1 MKRIILSIALIT
13 TLLSCKKD
21 VDDQPKPDNP
31 SNNTKENLDLH
42 VKDFIWKGLN
52 TYYLWQADVPNLAN
66 NRFASTIALTNFAN
80 SAYVDFLK
88 SFSNNEVFFYNLL
101 NKPSKLH
108 QAGYIDRFSY
118 IVDDYT
124 EIEKH
129 LQGISLS
136 SGMDFILVQY
146 GGGSNVLG
154 LVRYVLPNSEA
165 EKKGVKRGNI
175 FLSVDGTLLTI
186 NNYASLLFNDKTS
199 MTIDIARL
207 ERQNNQLNLVSE
219 NRTISMAK
227 SEITEN
233 PILVK
238 KVIVKEDKKIGY
250 LMYNGFV
257 ANFDVELNKVFAEF
271 KAEGVTDLVLDLR
284 YNGGGRVSSAVY
296 LSSMILG
303 SDVNG
308 KLFAKERWNDKLQ
321 SIVEEKRGGANNV
334 FTNTLVTDKGGTF
347 PINHLNMSKV
357 YVLTT
362 GRTASAS
369 ELVINGLKPYIDVI
383 QIGTNTTGK
392 NVGSI
397 TIYDYDDKGAKNP
410 NHKWAMQPLTFKI
423 ENATGFG
430 DYTNGLPPTYE
441 IQEDLANMGVLG
453 DEGEPFLAKAIQLI
467 TNQSGKYLP
476 RKVEFPVV
484 PIADSKSFNYA
495 ANGMYK

>member
-154 LVRYVLPNSEA
+154 LVRYVLLNSEA

-250 LMYNGFV
+250 LMYN
-257 ANFDVELNKVFAEF
+257 AL
-271 KAEGVTDLVLDLR
+271 LL
-284 YNGGGRVSSAVY
+284 
-296 LSSMILG
+296 ILT
-303 SDVNG
+303 
-308 KLFAKERWNDKLQ
+308 WN
-321 SIVEEKRGGANNV
+321 
-334 FTNTLVTDKGGTF
+334 
-347 PINHLNMSKV
+347 
-357 YVLTT
+357 
-362 GRTASAS
+362 
-369 ELVINGLKPYIDVI
+369 
-383 QIGTNTTGK
+383 
-392 NVGSI
+392 
-397 TIYDYDDKGAKNP
+397 
-410 NHKWAMQPLTFKI
+410 
-423 ENATGFG
+423 
-430 DYTNGLPPTYE
+430 
-441 IQEDLANMGVLG
+441 
-453 DEGEPFLAKAIQLI
+453 
-467 TNQSGKYLP
+467 
-476 RKVEFPVV
+476 
-484 PIADSKSFNYA
+484 
-495 ANGMYK
+495 